1 MIDSAFQALGNFAD
15 PWIWFWIMGGVISG
29 LIIGVLPGI
38 GSLNGLALFLPF
50 TFKLQPMEAMPL
62 MVALTSVGFTGGA
75 ITAILMGIPG
85 EASSVPTTF
94 DGYPMTQKGQGARA
108 IGAAVMGSLLG
119 GVAAA
124 FLALGM
130 VFAVYPMVMALTSR
144 EMVFVILIG
153 LAFISVLGKGSMI
166 KGLISGGVGLLL
178 SSVGLTV
185 VTGEPRFTFGTAFL
199 YDGLHL
205 VPVSLGLFAVPAMI
219 DLALQGG
226 GGSIA
231 ASRVVLTGMKDV
243 WEGAKDVFRHWGLWL
258 RSMLIGYLF
267 GVIPGVGAS
276 AAVFVAYGQAK
287 QTSKHPE
294 LFGTGIVEGVI
305 APESCDNAKESGSL
319 LTTLAL
325 GIPGSATGAMY
336 LGALIMM
343 GLVPGPEMLT
353 KHLDLSLTLIL
364 VVAVANVIAGGICF
378 YLAPHLAIIARIP
391 GRVVVPLTLAVIFV
405 GSFAF
410 QGHFNNV
417 IVLVIFS
424 VIGVAGQRFGYNLG
438 GLFIGY
444 ILGDLFEN
452 YLFVSLQI
460 GGPLFFLTPI
470 SLFLIL
476 LLIAFFAYAPVK
488 NIFKARIKT
497 GGRKA

>member
-1 MIDSAFQALGNFAD
+1 
-15 PWIWFWIMGGVISG
+15 
-29 LIIGVLPGI
+29 
-38 GSLNGLALFLPF
+38 
-50 TFKLQPMEAMPL
+50 
-62 MVALTSVGFTGGA
+62 
-75 ITAILMGIPG
+75 
-85 EASSVPTTF
+85 
-94 DGYPMTQKGQGARA
+94 
-108 IGAAVMGSLLG
+108 
-119 GVAAA
+119 
-124 FLALGM
+124 
-130 VFAVYPMVMALTSR
+130 
-144 EMVFVILIG
+144 VILIG

-178 SSVGLTV
+178 SSVGLNV
-185 VTGEPRFTFGTAFL
+185 VTGEPRFTFDMAFL

-205 VPVSLGLFAVPAMI
+205 VPVSLGLFAVPQMI

-226 GGSIA
+226 GSGIA
-231 ASRVVLTGMKDV
+231 ASKVVLTGMKDV

-267 GVIPGVGAS
+267 GVMPGVGAS

-343 GLVPGPEMLT
+343 GLVPGPEMIT

-364 VVAVANVIAGGICF
+364 IVAVANVIAGGICF
-378 YLAPHLAIIARIP
+378 YLAPHMAIIARVP
-391 GRVVVPLTLAVIFV
+391 GRVVVPLTLGVIFV

-410 QGHFNNV
+410 QGQFADL
-417 IVLVIFS
+417 IILLIFS
-424 VIGVAGQRFGYNLG
+424 VIGVAGQRLGYNLG

-476 LLIAFFAYAPVK
+476 LLIAFFIYAPAK
-488 NIFKARIKT
+488 NMFKAQTKT
-497 GGRKA
+497 GGPRT